1 MWVVYRTFNIIYYI
15 QIIERPFDVLQ
26 KGGYSMSE
34 IEALLHYIYTLTQEQ
49 VEIVVNHL
57 PELRLLLEETS

>member
-1 MWVVYRTFNIIYYI
+1 
-15 QIIERPFDVLQ
+15 
-26 KGGYSMSE
+26 MSE
-34 IEALLHYIYTLTQEQ
+34 IEALLHYIYTLTQAQ